1 MKVYYSNGW
10 AFTFVIA
17 GLVLISLNFIL
28 FNLTGNMEA
37 ARIVPGVMVIVVGIL
52 YFFQPYFKLEE
63 KSLVT
68 YSLLGFVAWR
78 YPIDQISDL
87 SFEGNKLFRNRK
99 GILKRIRVSRFVC
112 NKNDW
117 GKFRLMVEGAE
128 PGNELH
134 D

>member
-1 MKVYYSNGW
+1 MKVFYSKGW
-10 AFTFVIA
+10 AITFVIA
-17 GLVLISLNFIL
+17 GLILISLNFIL
-28 FNLTGNMEA
+28 FNLTGKMEV

-87 SFEGNKLFRNRK
+87 TFEGNKLYRFRK
-99 GILKRIRVSRFVC
+99 GKLKRIRISKFVC
-112 NKNDW
+112 DKSQWEN
-117 GKFRLMVEGAE
+117 FRRKVEGGE